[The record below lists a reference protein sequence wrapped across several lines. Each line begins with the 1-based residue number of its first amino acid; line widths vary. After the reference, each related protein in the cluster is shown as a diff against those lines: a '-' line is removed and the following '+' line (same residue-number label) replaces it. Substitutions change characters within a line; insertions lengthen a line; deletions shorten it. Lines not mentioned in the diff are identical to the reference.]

1 MRILIA
7 DDHGAVRKGVR
18 QIILDEFH
26 GAEIEEVTNAD
37 AAIEKIKK
45 QNWDLV
51 ICDHTM
57 PGKSG
62 LEVAAYI
69 KANNI
74 KLPMLMLSIH
84 PEEQYALRALKN
96 GAAGYLSKDAS
107 NEELIV
113 AVRTLLLGRRY
124 ITSGIIDKL
133 TNLLNPSEL
142 TTAPH
147 ELLAPREFEI
157 FTLLAAGSTISEIA
171 KNLSLS
177 ISTVSTT
184 RTNILSKM
192 NLKTNA
198 DIVRYAI
205 EYNL

>member
-26 GAEIEEVTNAD
+26 GAEIEEVANAD
-37 AAIEKIKK
+37 AAIEKIKRH
-45 QNWDLV
+45 NWDLV

-69 KANNI
+69 KKNDI

-84 PEEQYALRALKN
+84 PEEQYALRALKS
-96 GAAGYLSKDAS
+96 GASGYLSKEAS
-107 NEELIV
+107 NEELIE

-124 ITSGIIDKL
+124 ITPGIIDKL
-133 TNLLNPSEL
+133 TNMLIPGEASSAL
-142 TTAPH
+142 H
-147 ELLAPREFEI
+147 EQLAPREFEI
-157 FTLLAAGSTISEIA
+157 FTLLAAGSSISDIA

-184 RTNILSKM
+184 RTHILTKM

-205 EYNL
+205 EHNL